1 MRAVSES
8 EEGTDLKPHRKSRSY
23 AGAGRSRV
31 RSMDVV
37 AADYYEKD
45 KAFEKQHRD
54 SKWLSQQDRAGI
66 IFSALQQLEARNTR
80 YRNSPDLV
88 ETSELFVN
96 VRIAIT
102 GEWANLY
109 RPHLPST
116 IANVKVPR
124 EC

>member
-1 MRAVSES
+1 MLVLVDLVYGVWMLLLLTIMRRIKHS
-8 EEGTDLKPHRKSRSY
+8 K
-23 AGAGRSRV
+23 
-31 RSMDVV
+31 
-37 AADYYEKD
+37 
-45 KAFEKQHRD
+45 KQHRD